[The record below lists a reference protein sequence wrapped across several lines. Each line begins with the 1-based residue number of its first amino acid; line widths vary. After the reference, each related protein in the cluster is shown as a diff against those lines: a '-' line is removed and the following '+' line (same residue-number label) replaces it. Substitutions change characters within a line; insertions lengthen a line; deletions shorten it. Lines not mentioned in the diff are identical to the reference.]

1 MSLDAIL
8 RTALSGLNTNQSA
21 LRTTSQNIANVN
33 TPGYARQDVVLQ
45 TAASGGQTM
54 GVEIGEVRRIVDT
67 FLTKEL
73 IGASA
78 YNGYYEKQ
86 TDIFDR
92 LMSLFGS
99 PDDTSSMNNQIDRVF
114 DSFASLATDP
124 TQAPRRIGL
133 VSDIQTLTDSLD
145 RYARQILNLRS
156 EADNQIV
163 GEISVLNSALTQVHS
178 LNDLIS
184 HEREAGG
191 SPAALEEQ
199 RARAI
204 EKISDIVDIRAVEK
218 SNYKVEIST
227 ISGLSLLDDR
237 LRVVQ
242 YNPPGQVETTIAF
255 NSITVHQIDT
265 TTGGPAATGV
275 ALEPNLRAGTLKG
288 LVDMRDKELPEVALS
303 LGELAAN
310 FIDQI
315 NKVHNENS
323 AVPAL
328 NALTGRNVGV
338 LATDP
343 HGFTGKVTFG
353 VLDANDILTDSYEV
367 DFGNV
372 ALVTVQDVITAVN
385 ANVTGATLA
394 LNAGVMSL
402 TATAGTDGVAML
414 QNSTT
419 PSDRGGRGF
428 SDFFGMNDLLSG
440 REVAHFDTGLTTASG
455 HGFGATGTV
464 NLEFRGPGGI
474 LADSHTLDFAAVG
487 GTVANVLTDLNTAF
501 SGYATFTMD
510 SNGKLVLTPAAGYE
524 NYDMKARTDTTARGV
539 TGKSFSDFFG
549 VGDHYRMD
557 AAFSVVVDP
566 TIKANP
572 GQLATARLET
582 AAAAGVPALTVG
594 DNRGVNAFLALSSS
608 VIDFVA
614 AGDLP
619 TTSTTLTNYS
629 NYFLS
634 NIGLEADR
642 LSSLAE
648 DRKIL
653 REELGLR
660 RDSVTGI
667 NLDEELAAMVQY
679 QNAYNAA
686 ARIISAVNE
695 MYETLLRV

>member
-133 VSDIQTLTDSLD
+133 LSDIQTLTDSLD

-394 LNAGVMSL
+394 LNAGVNRVGIGGVHLMQIEIRHGVL
-402 TATAGTDGVAML
+402 RGEQRAGRQFGGVFVQHMIEMHRRAEL
-414 QNSTT
+414 
-419 PSDRGGRGF
+419 P
-428 SDFFGMNDLLSG
+428 
-440 REVAHFDTGLTTASG
+440 
-455 HGFGATGTV
+455 
-464 NLEFRGPGGI
+464 
-474 LADSHTLDFAAVG
+474 
-487 GTVANVLTDLNTAF
+487 
-501 SGYATFTMD
+501 
-510 SNGKLVLTPAAGYE
+510 PAWVHE
-524 NYDMKARTDTTARGV
+524 LC
-539 TGKSFSDFFG
+539 
-549 VGDHYRMD
+549 D
-557 AAFSVVVDP
+557 AADGGGLVESFGSHRQMIGKQMQVFLDRPV
-566 TIKANP
+566 
-572 GQLATARLET
+572 
-582 AAAAGVPALTVG
+582 AGVIQPRQLVFQG
-594 DNRGVNAFLALSSS
+594 
-608 VIDFVA
+608 
-614 AGDLP
+614 
-619 TTSTTLTNYS
+619 
-629 NYFLS
+629 
-634 NIGLEADR
+634 
-642 LSSLAE
+642 
-648 DRKIL
+648 
-653 REELGLR
+653 
-660 RDSVTGI
+660 
-667 NLDEELAAMVQY
+667 
-679 QNAYNAA
+679 
-686 ARIISAVNE
+686 
-695 MYETLLRV
+695 